1 MPPFLQ
7 YRDDEKDLVVML
19 NRFEGL
25 KDGRK
30 KSIRTYLLIERD
42 LQTGL
47 FAMSAGVGFTAA
59 IVARMIARRQITAA
73 GVLNPARDVPYE
85 AFMSELSQRGILV
98 KEEVVVEET

>member
-1 MPPFLQ
+1 VAM
-7 YRDDEKDLVVML
+7 M

-47 FAMSAGVGFTAA
+47 FAMSAGVGLTSG
-59 IVARMIARRQITAA
+59 IVARMIARKQITAT
-73 GVLNPARDVPYE
+73 GVLNPALDVPYE
-85 AFMSELSQRGILV
+85 AFMSELSRRGIMV